1 MSLFEISQY
10 ITEAATIYVVYIHI
24 CVSSKKAINLGCN
37 AVITL
42 KHKYDLNADKRLKKR
57 KEKREKKKSVDVVR
71 VKQAHLGEQHAVT
84 GAFIT

>member
-1 MSLFEISQY
+1 MFEASRY
-10 ITEAATIYVVYIHI
+10 ITEATTIYVVYIHL

-42 KHKYDLNADKRLKKR
+42 KHKYDLHADKRPKKR
-57 KEKREKKKSVDVVR
+57 KKRGKKNVDMVC
-71 VKQAHLGEQHAVT
+71 VKQAHLCEQHAVS